1 MKLFKFVFS
10 TIITVVWFWAANK
23 AYTKKKDKFDT
34 IFYAAL
40 GGFWIHTALDI
51 AIQLFV
57 S

>member
-40 GGFWIHTALDI
+40 GGFWIHTGIDI